1 MIEIYLF
8 VNPLGSVCLET
19 ETNLLDFMTSS
30 QKKIQFRI
38 MPLVNMQTIH
48 DTMKR
53 RGLLL
58 TDIDARN
65 RLFADT
71 YSAALDIKTI
81 QLQGKKLA
89 RNFMMRLQQAV
100 GCEAQPYNQTL
111 VEELVTEVGG
121 DLAMFKEDRPTSFV
135 KEMFQVDQDIA
146 REMNITMH
154 PSAVVYNYACE
165 RDYGVSLEGPLAIA
179 DLPKLCHTDEESYQ
193 IFHIDGYLKKRHES
207 RVAHYPNYL
216 KLVY

>member
-53 RGLLL
+53 RGLSL

-89 RNFMMRLQQAV
+89 RNFMMRLQQTV

-207 RVAHYPNYL
+207 RVA
-216 KLVY
+216 

>member
-53 RGLLL
+53 RGLSL

-193 IFHIDGYLKKRHES
+193 IFHIDGYLKKCHES